1 MDCVVSGRSG
11 KGGLLV
17 MVDRHSRYT
26 LPRRLPSFSQK
37 AVLHALRTM
46 VREGAMMLR
55 GAKEKEES
63 KKRKGNSSQYFSN
76 GSISSLSSL
85 SAYIDGSPAVSAEKF
100 PKGSGLDLA
109 DTRVGDPKHPAH
121 LLAGVVDT
129 VSEAKTSFQ
138 KQTFI
143 LREQQVKI
151 LLETFYVADAAL

>member
-26 LPRRLPSFSQK
+26 LLRRLPSFSQK
-37 AVLHALRTM
+37 AVLHALRAM

-85 SAYIDGSPAVSAEKF
+85 KVGSRPNFRMSFLRTGLCLIKRMSLLDKTMAVW
-100 PKGSGLDLA
+100 
-109 DTRVGDPKHPAH
+109 
-121 LLAGVVDT
+121 
-129 VSEAKTSFQ
+129 
-138 KQTFI
+138 KQTPRTSMAPQRC
-143 LREQQVKI
+143 LRRSFRKVLASIWQI
-151 LLETFYVADAAL
+151 RAWET